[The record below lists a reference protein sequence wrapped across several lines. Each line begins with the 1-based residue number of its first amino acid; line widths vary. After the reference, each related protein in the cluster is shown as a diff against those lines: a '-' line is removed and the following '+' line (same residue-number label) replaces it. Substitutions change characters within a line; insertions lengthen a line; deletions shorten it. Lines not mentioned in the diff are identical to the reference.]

1 MMKRTVGRLVAIL
14 AVVGLNACVTNVP
27 PDVDAESLVER
38 SRWTIETFKKNPEPP
53 NAIFR
58 EQLQTAKG
66 VLVFPRVF
74 KGAFVFGAEG
84 GDGVLL
90 TRRADGS
97 WGYPAFYTMGGG
109 SFGLQAGA
117 QASEIVL
124 LLRTD
129 KAVRAVIEDQGQF
142 GADMELTVGN
152 IGAGMGGATTSNFGA
167 DIIAIAQSSGVY
179 GGLSLEGAALVR
191 RNDLNQA
198 YYGTGATPE
207 SIVFQDRF
215 ANPHADS
222 LRSALVF

>member
-1 MMKRTVGRLVAIL
+1 MLQRMIGRLALIL

-27 PDVDAESLVER
+27 PDVGANALVER

-53 NAIFR
+53 NAVFR

-66 VLVFPRVF
+66 VIVFPRVF

-97 WGYPAFYTMGGG
+97 WGYPVFYTLGSG

-129 KAVRAVIEDQGQF
+129 RAVRAVIEDQGKF

-152 IGAGMGGATTSNFGA
+152 IGAGIGGATTTNFGA

-179 GGLSLEGAALVR
+179 GGLSLEGAAIVR

-215 ANPHADS
+215 ANPHADG